1 MGVCL
6 PPELSE
12 DWERVDCWLVSS
24 SMGWP
29 SGPVVS
35 TLVTGA
41 AFLASLLSL
50 VWSELGLEGGTLLA
64 VVEAGPGYPG
74 YPGPGCPGG

>member
-1 MGVCL
+1 LGVCL

-24 SMGWP
+24 SIGWP

-35 TLVTGA
+35 MLVTA

-50 VWSELGLEGGTLLA
+50 GCSELGVEGGTLLA
-64 VVEAGPGYPG
+64 VVEE
-74 YPGPGCPGG
+74 GG